1 MGTLHEV
8 QTSDP
13 VGNLN
18 VPEGFG
24 IETFSMDGA
33 AKMPLPAGL
42 RHFLAG
48 LAPLGWRD
56 QPI

>member
-1 MGTLHEV
+1 M
-8 QTSDP
+8 QTGDP

-24 IETFSMDGA
+24 IETFSVDGT